1 MFKLITHRP
10 LWLNVLVGALLT
22 VGTFLVIILSLEWCT
37 HHNES
42 VTVPSVTGKNLADAK
57 KILEKAGFDVEIQD
71 SIYVDTAK
79 AGMVLKQVPESDEVV
94 KINRK
99 VYIIL
104 NRAVPPLVDMPNL
117 IGFSF
122 RNAEMTLKN
131 NNLRL
136 GDTTFKPDFAK
147 NSVLEQWHN
156 GAPVSTGAK
165 IRMGSTVSLVLGDGV
180 GEREF
185 SVPVIT
191 GMSFCE
197 AKRLLEENGVVIG
210 AIVAQPDVSDTC
222 NAWIYKQNPERFDEE
237 KRILR
242 IRSGQTMD
250 VWLQKDKP
258 SKDSADNDL
267 P

>member
-22 VGTFLVIILSLEWCT
+22 VGIFLVIILSLEWCT